1 MNSKSVATH
10 LVLLLAS
17 TVGSGL
23 SVEHAN
29 PGFRAILTSKGL
41 KYGKLVVL
49 WVTEAVI
56 ERKGQRK
63 CS

>member
-41 KYGKLVVL
+41 NYGKLVL